1 MNPHFERARVLLT
14 QHRPELAEREL
25 RLALAD
31 EPDQPVYQALLALC
45 LRDLRRNSAALTE
58 ARNAI
63 ANGPDLPLAHYAHA
77 CVLDA
82 VDELPAALD
91 ALAEAIR
98 LDPEDADYHA
108 LRASLFL
115 QMENP
120 DSALRAAD
128 EGLAHDPTNTDCA
141 TMRSRALLLLGRKSE
156 AASAAQHAL
165 EQDPDNAHSHASAGW
180 IKLQQGRYDEAAEH
194 FAEALRRQPGMEW
207 ARLGMLESLR
217 ARRFLY
223 RPILRYFLWL
233 ERSSSRIKWP
243 LIIGV
248 ILIIRVARA
257 ISPWLVVPLLA
268 FVYLTWT
275 AKPIFNLL
283 LRLDK
288 FGRMVLT
295 RDERR
300 ATNII
305 AVLLLAAVASF
316 VAAAVTVDDNLS
328 DSATLTG
335 TVGSLIEGLAE
346 HRTPFLSLG
355 ILFAAMVMPVA
366 GTYETKWRRKRVILG
381 AYTIGLFLALPLAIL
396 LAMAGLDGVAT
407 ALVGLFVIG
416 FIAFLWI
423 AQADFGKDQ
432 PIE

>member
-14 QHRPELAEREL
+14 QHRPEQAELEL
-25 RLALAD
+25 RRALVD
-31 EPDQPVYQALLALC
+31 EPDQPIYQAILSLC
-45 LRDLRRNSAALTE
+45 LRDLRKHAAALKE
-58 ARNAI
+58 ARNAV

-77 CVLDA
+77 CALDA
-82 VDELPAALD
+82 VDEFPAALD
-91 ALAEAIR
+91 AVAEAIR
-98 LDPEDADYHA
+98 LDPEDADFHA

-120 DSALRAAD
+120 DGALHAAD
-128 EGLAHDPTNTDCA
+128 EGLAHDPANADCA

-165 EQDPDNAHSHASAGW
+165 EQDPDNANSHASAGW
-180 IKLQQGRYDEAAEH
+180 IRLQQSRYDEATEH

-207 ARLGMLESLR
+207 ARLGMLESLK
-217 ARRFLY
+217 ARRILY
-223 RPILRYFLWL
+223 RPILHYFLWA
-233 ERSSSRIKWP
+233 ERAGPRMRWG
-243 LIIGV
+243 LILGV
-248 ILIIRVARA
+248 ILAIRLAREV
-257 ISPWLVVPLLA
+257 SPWLVVPLLA

-275 AKPIFNLL
+275 AKPLFNLL

-288 FGRMVLT
+288 FGRLVLT

-300 ATNII
+300 ATSLI

-316 VAAAVTVDDNLS
+316 VAAAATRDQNLS

-335 TVGSLIEGLAE
+335 TVGSLIAGLA
-346 HRTPFLSLG
+346 HGQTPFLALG
-355 ILFAAMVMPVA
+355 VLFAAMVMPVA
-366 GTYETKWRRKRVILG
+366 GTYDAKWRRKRTILG
-381 AYTIGLFLALPLAIL
+381 VYTIGLFLAPPLAIALAL
-396 LAMAGLDGVAT
+396 LGLSGGAT
-407 ALVGLFVIG
+407 ALVGAFVIG

-423 AQADFGKDQ
+423 AQAEFGKDE